1 MNYLIFTKNALL
13 GQIRNPCPPVAFVRL
28 PRKTLAS
35 GQAPGDGRRAQSTI
49 RNVIVCLTVIGMA
62 ILSGCATM
70 PGMAGKASAPPP
82 VGDIQGSQS
91 EVYPLSEPSEGSLWA
106 DTGSTKLFVDMRA
119 REVGDL
125 VTVQISETPSAKLD
139 ANTKTSRDSSIEAGI
154 TDLLGYLKALETDK
168 GRKHGGMTSRFD
180 RTSMFKANFKP
191 SFDGKGTSD
200 RSANVVASITARVVQ
215 VLPNGNLRISGHREV
230 KVNNETE
237 YITISG
243 IIRPE
248 DIQQNNVIQ
257 STYIADARVE
267 YAGKGVLA
275 DKQRPG
281 WLMRI
286 LDNVWPF

>member
-1 MNYLIFTKNALL
+1 M
-13 GQIRNPCPPVAFVRL
+13 
-28 PRKTLAS
+28 AS
-35 GQAPGDGRRAQSTI
+35 
-49 RNVIVCLTVIGMA
+49 
-62 ILSGCATM
+62 LSGCATI
-70 PGMAGKASAPPP
+70 AGKASAPPP

-91 EVYPLSEPSEGSLWA
+91 EVYPLPEPSEGSLWA
-106 DTGSTKLFVDMRA
+106 DGSSTRLFGDLRA

-125 VTVQISETPSAKLD
+125 VTVEISETPSAKLD
-139 ANTKTSRDSSIEAGI
+139 ANTKTSRDSSIEAGL
-154 TDLLGYLKALETDK
+154 TDLLGYMKALEEK
-168 GRKHGGMTSRFD
+168 NKRID
-180 RTSMFKANFKP
+180 RTSLFKANFKP
-191 SFDGKGTSD
+191 SFDGKGSSD

-215 VLPNGNLRISGHREV
+215 VLPNGNLRISGKREV
-230 KVNNETE
+230 RVNNETQ

-267 YAGKGVLA
+267 YSGKGVLA

-286 LDNVWPF
+286 LDHVWPL

>member
-1 MNYLIFTKNALL
+1 MNYLVFTKNTLL
-13 GQIRNPCPPVAFVRL
+13 SQMRNPQSAIRNPIAVLICIAVA
-28 PRKTLAS
+28 
-35 GQAPGDGRRAQSTI
+35 GI
-49 RNVIVCLTVIGMA
+49 TV
-62 ILSGCATM
+62 LSGCVTTM
-70 PGMAGKASAPPP
+70 PGMAPAPPP
-82 VGDIQGSQS
+82 VGDIQGSQL
-91 EVYPLSEPSEGSLWA
+91 EVYPLPEPSEGSLWA
-106 DTGSTKLFVDMRA
+106 DSGSTRLFVDTRA

-154 TDLLGYLKALETDK
+154 GDLLGYLKAIEAEK
-168 GRKHGGMTSRFD
+168 SRKHGGSTSRFD

-191 SFDGKGTSD
+191 SFDGKGSSD

-215 VLPNGNLRISGHREV
+215 VLPNANLRISGKREV
-230 KVNNETE
+230 RVNNETE

-257 STYIADARVE
+257 STYIADVRVE

-275 DKQRPG
+275 DKQQPG

-286 LDNVWPF
+286 LDHVWPF

>member
-1 MNYLIFTKNALL
+1 
-13 GQIRNPCPPVAFVRL
+13 
-28 PRKTLAS
+28 
-35 GQAPGDGRRAQSTI
+35 
-49 RNVIVCLTVIGMA
+49 
-62 ILSGCATM
+62 M
-70 PGMAGKASAPPP
+70 PGKASAPPL
-82 VGDIQGSQS
+82 VGDSQRS
-91 EVYPLSEPSEGSLWA
+91 QLEVYPLPEPSEGSLWA
-106 DTGSTKLFVDMRA
+106 DGGSTKLFGDLRA

-154 TDLLGYLKALETDK
+154 TDLLGYLKAIEAEK

-200 RSANVVASITARVVQ
+200 RSGTVVASITARVVQ
-215 VLPNGNLRISGHREV
+215 VLPNGNLRISGKRQV
-230 KVNNETE
+230 RVNNETQ

-267 YAGKGVLA
+267 YTGKGVIA
-275 DKQRPG
+275 DRQRPG

-286 LDNVWPF
+286 LDRVWPF

>member
-1 MNYLIFTKNALL
+1 MVCQIIDSKNSVAILICIA
-13 GQIRNPCPPVAFVRL
+13 VAGI
-28 PRKTLAS
+28 T
-35 GQAPGDGRRAQSTI
+35 
-49 RNVIVCLTVIGMA
+49 
-62 ILSGCATM
+62 ILSGCSTI
-70 PGMAGKASAPPP
+70 AGKTSVQPL
-82 VGDIQGSQS
+82 VGDTQGSQL
-91 EVYPLSEPSEGSLWA
+91 EVYPLPEPSEGSLWA
-106 DTGSTKLFVDMRA
+106 GGASTKLFGDLRA

-125 VTVQISETPSAKLD
+125 VTIQISETPSAKLD

-154 TDLLGYLKALETDK
+154 NDLLGYLKSIEADK

-200 RSANVVASITARVVQ
+200 RSGTVVASITARVVQ
-215 VLPNGNLRISGHREV
+215 VLPNGNLRISGKREV
-230 KVNNETE
+230 KVNNETQ

-267 YAGKGVLA
+267 YTGEGVIA

-286 LDNVWPF
+286 LDRVWPF

>member
-1 MNYLIFTKNALL
+1 MNYLILTENALL
-13 GQIRNPCPPVAFVRL
+13 GLIRIPHSAFRIPIVILICIAVAGI
-28 PRKTLAS
+28 T
-35 GQAPGDGRRAQSTI
+35 
-49 RNVIVCLTVIGMA
+49 
-62 ILSGCATM
+62 ILSGCATT
-70 PGMAGKASAPPP
+70 AGKAAVQTPGS
-82 VGDIQGSQS
+82 DIQGSQL
-91 EVYPLSEPSEGSLWA
+91 ETYPLPEPSEGSLWA
-106 DTGSTKLFVDMRA
+106 DGGSTRLFVDMRA

-125 VTVQISETPSAKLD
+125 VTVEISETPSAKLD

-154 TDLLGYLKALETDK
+154 TDLLGYMKGLQLKHDK
-168 GRKHGGMTSRFD
+168 LD

-191 SFDGKGTSD
+191 SFDGKGSSD
-200 RSANVVASITARVVQ
+200 RSGTVIASITARVVQ
-215 VLPNGNLRISGHREV
+215 VLPNGNLYISGKREV
-230 KVNNETE
+230 RVNNETQ

-267 YAGKGVLA
+267 YTGKGVIA

-286 LDNVWPF
+286 LDHVWPF

>member
-1 MNYLIFTKNALL
+1 MVCQMIDFKNSVAILIC
-13 GQIRNPCPPVAFVRL
+13 IVVAGI
-28 PRKTLAS
+28 T
-35 GQAPGDGRRAQSTI
+35 
-49 RNVIVCLTVIGMA
+49 
-62 ILSGCATM
+62 ILSGCAAI
-70 PGMAGKASAPPP
+70 AGKASVQPR
-82 VGDIQGSQS
+82 VGDTQGSQL
-91 EVYPLSEPSEGSLWA
+91 EVYPLPEPSEGSLWA
-106 DTGSTKLFVDMRA
+106 GGGSTKLFGDLRA

-154 TDLLGYLKALETDK
+154 GDLLGYLKAIEAEK
-168 GRKHGGMTSRFD
+168 GRKHGGSTSRFD

-191 SFDGKGTSD
+191 SFDGKGSSD
-200 RSANVVASITARVVQ
+200 RSGTVVASITARVVQ
-215 VLPNGNLRISGHREV
+215 VLPNGNLRISGKREV
-230 KVNNETE
+230 RVNNETQ

-267 YAGKGVLA
+267 YTGKGVLA
-275 DKQRPG
+275 DRQRPG

-286 LDNVWPF
+286 LDRVWPF